1 MLSVTTPELTQK
13 MSLEASDI
21 KITKL
26 LETIS
31 VCCVCPLL
39 PNISVPCADM
49 KQAGGRVTEAKFG
62 IWSTFF
68 LYPPS
73 VKEWEWE
80 GLFQKIKDF
89 FKIKFGF

>member
-1 MLSVTTPELTQK
+1 MPSVTTPELTQK
-13 MSLEASDI
+13 MSSEASDI

-31 VCCVCPLL
+31 VCPPL

-49 KQAGGRVTEAKFG
+49 KQARGEGDVTEAKFG

-68 LYPPS
+68 LYPQS
-73 VKEWEWE
+73 VKEWE
-80 GLFQKIKDF
+80 GRF
-89 FKIKFGF
+89 